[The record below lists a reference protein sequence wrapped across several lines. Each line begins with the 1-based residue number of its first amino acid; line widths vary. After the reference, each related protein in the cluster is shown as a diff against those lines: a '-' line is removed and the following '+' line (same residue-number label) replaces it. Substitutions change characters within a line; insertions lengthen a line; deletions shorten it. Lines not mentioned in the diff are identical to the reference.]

1 MASPDTDQTASNVEE
16 GAGMGNGHAHGGPAL
31 PHSAHAGHAGHAGHA
46 SHAVH
51 TPMSIAQVSDSATGQ
66 PVPADGVAVVDTDP
80 TETTEWLDSLRYVI
94 NSRGPDRAAYLLHA
108 IEQEAYRLGVPIP
121 FSTTTPYINTIPAE
135 EQPPF
140 PGNRE
145 IERRIKSIIR
155 WNAMAMV
162 VRANREDK
170 SIGGHIS
177 TFASSATLVEVAMN
191 HFIRGRGK
199 DFSGDQ
205 VYFQGHAS
213 PGIYSRA
220 FLEGRLTEKHLE
232 NFRRELSDGGGLSSY
247 PHPWLMPEFWEFP
260 TVSMGLGPLM
270 AIYQARFNKYLQDRG
285 IKDTSNQHVWC
296 FIGDGECDEPE
307 TLGAISL
314 AAREKLD
321 NLVFVIN
328 CNLQRLDGPVRGNGK
343 IIQELE
349 GVFRGA
355 GWNVIKVIWGD
366 EWDALLAKD
375 EKGKLVKRMDEVVD
389 GQYQKY
395 VVMPGGYIREHFFG
409 ADPELAEMVTHL
421 SDEKLKKL
429 RRGGHDPEK
438 VYAAYDAAM
447 KCHGKPTVV
456 IAKTIK
462 GYGLGEVGE
471 GRNVTHQ
478 QKKLNEE
485 ELRAFRTRF
494 GIPISDDEVAKAPFY
509 RPADDSPEIRYLRER
524 REALGGAVP
533 SRPKKSPLLKTP
545 ALSEYMGFI
554 EKSAG
559 REVSTTT
566 GVVTL
571 MASLLKDKTI
581 GKYIVPIVPD
591 ESRTFGMD
599 PLFKQCGIYAH
610 GGQLYEPVDSDQLLY
625 YREAKDGQILEE
637 GITEAGSI
645 SSFIAAGTSYASHGV
660 PMIPIFIYYSMFGFQ
675 RIGDEIWAA
684 CDCRARGF
692 LLGGTA
698 GRTTLAGEGLQ
709 HQDGNSQ
716 LFAIAYPTVKVY
728 DPAFVY
734 EATAIMLDGMD
745 RMYAKGEDWIYY
757 ITVYNENYV
766 MPPMPPDC
774 VEGILKGMYRLREV
788 TASASSLPPLPHVNL
803 LGSGAIL
810 REVIR
815 AAELLAEHWGIAST
829 VWSVTSW
836 KELRREAQ
844 ECRRWNMLHPEAT
857 PRRSYLETVVADADG
872 LFVAASDHVRAVPEQ
887 LDPWIPGGLFAM
899 GTDGF
904 GRSDTRGPLRRHF
917 EVDAECIAVGT
928 LSRLSATGA
937 IAPHVVAEAIRRLGI
952 DPDKLD
958 AASA

>member
-1 MASPDTDQTASNVEE
+1 MANPHTD
-16 GAGMGNGHAHGGPAL
+16 
-31 PHSAHAGHAGHAGHA
+31 HSATEAADNVLAGGATPLPRGAHA
-46 SHAVH
+46 
-51 TPMSIAQVSDSATGQ
+51 PMAIGQMRENTSGQ
-66 PVPADGVAVVDTDP
+66 PELVDGVSSVDSDP
-80 TETTEWLDSLRYVI
+80 TETREWLDSLRYVI
-94 NSRGPDRAAYLLHA
+94 NSRGGDRAAYLLQA

-121 FSTTTPYINTIPAE
+121 FSATTPYINTIPLE

-191 HFIRGRGK
+191 HFIRGRS
-199 DFSGDQ
+199 DNYSGDQ

-220 FLEGRLTEKHLE
+220 FLEGRISEKQLE
-232 NFRRELSDGGGLSSY
+232 NFRRELAEGGGLSSY
-247 PHPWLMPEFWEFP
+247 PHPWLMPGFWEFP

-270 AIYQARFNKYLQDRG
+270 SIYQARFNKYLQDRG
-285 IKDTSNQHVWC
+285 IKDTSQQHVWC
-296 FIGDGECDEPE
+296 FIGDGETDEPE

-366 EWDALLAKD
+366 EWDQLLDKD
-375 EKGKLVKRMDEVVD
+375 DQGLLVKRMNEVVD

-409 ADPELAEMVTHL
+409 ADPQLLEMVSHL

-438 VYAAYDAAM
+438 VYAAYAAAM
-447 KCHGKPTVV
+447 KCHGKPTVI

-485 ELRAFRTRF
+485 ELRAFRSRF

-509 RPADDSPEIRYLRER
+509 RPAEDSEEMRYLRER
-524 REALGGAVP
+524 RQALGGYVP
-533 SRPKKSPLLKTP
+533 TRPLDSPKLSTP
-545 ALSEYMGFI
+545 KLDEYRGFI

-566 GVVTL
+566 GAVTL
-571 MASLLKDKTI
+571 MASLLKDKSV

-610 GGQLYEPVDSDQLLY
+610 TGQLYEPVDSDQLLY

-637 GITEAGSI
+637 GITEAGSM

-675 RIGDEIWAA
+675 RIGDLVWAA
-684 CDCRARGF
+684 CDSRAKGF
-692 LLGGTA
+692 MLGGTA
-698 GRTTLAGEGLQ
+698 GRTTLNGEGLQ
-709 HQDGNSQ
+709 HQDGHSH
-716 LFAIAYPTVKVY
+716 LFAMAYPTVKAY

-734 EATAIMLDGMD
+734 ETTVIMLDGME
-745 RMYAKGEDWIYY
+745 RMYSKGEDWIYY
-757 ITVYNENYV
+757 ITLYNENYE
-766 MPPMPPDC
+766 MPPMPAGC
-774 VEGILKGMYRLREV
+774 EEGILKGMYRLKDV
-788 TASASSLPPLPHVNL
+788 PAVGTPVASKLPRVNL
-803 LGSGAIL
+803 LGSGTIL
-810 REVIR
+810 REAIR
-815 AAELLAEHWGIAST
+815 AADLLAEHWGVAST
-829 VWSVTSW
+829 LWSVTSW

-844 ECRRWNMLHPEAT
+844 ECRRWNMLHPESA
-857 PRRSYLETVVADADG
+857 PRVSYLEQSIAATDG
-872 LFVAASDHVRAVPEQ
+872 VFLAASDHVRAIPEQ

-904 GRSDTRGPLRRHF
+904 GRSELRGHLRRHF
-917 EVDAECIAVGT
+917 EVDAECIAIGA
-928 LSRLSATGA
+928 LSRLAAAGA
-937 IAPHVVAEAIRRLGI
+937 INAQVVAEAIKRLGVN
-952 DPDKLD
+952 PDKID